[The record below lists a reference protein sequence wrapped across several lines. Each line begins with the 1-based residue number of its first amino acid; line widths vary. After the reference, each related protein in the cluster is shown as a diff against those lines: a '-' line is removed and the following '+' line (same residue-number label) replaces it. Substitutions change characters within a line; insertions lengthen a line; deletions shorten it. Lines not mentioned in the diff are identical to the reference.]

1 MSIQF
6 ETRFQHEYI
15 EDFDDGECIFEEGD
29 TGRDLYIIQSGSV
42 QIRKK
47 TGSHEFDLTVFNK
60 GDFFGDM
67 ALLQSLPR
75 YASAYA
81 KGKTRLLILKP
92 AGFLLKIR
100 RDPTFAF
107 EMIQQLS
114 YRVKMTNDR
123 LLELI
128 KRHEI
133 PKDDVQKILN
143 TLGGASGSG
152 DKGPH
157 NP

>member
-1 MSIQF
+1 MAIQF

-15 EDFDDGECIFEEGD
+15 EDYEDGECIFEEGD

-42 QIRKK
+42 QIKK
-47 TGSHEFDLTVFNK
+47 KANNSEFEMTVFQK

-123 LLELI
+123 LLTLV
-128 KRHEI
+128 HDHQI
-133 PKDDVQKILN
+133 PKHEVQKILN
-143 TLGGASGSG
+143 TLGGSGGSE
-152 DKGPH
+152 KT
-157 NP
+157 

>member
-1 MSIQF
+1 MPITI
-6 ETRFQHEYI
+6 ETKFQHEYL
-15 EDFDDGECIFEEGD
+15 EDYEDGECIFEEGD

-47 TGSHEFDLTVFNK
+47 TTEDEIELTTFNK

-81 KGKTRLLILKP
+81 VGKTRLLILKP
-92 AGFLLKIR
+92 AGFLMKIR

-107 EMIQQLS
+107 EMLQQLS
-114 YRVKMTNDR
+114 FRVKVTNDR
-123 LLELI
+123 LLELVN
-128 KRHEI
+128 RHHI
-133 PKDDVQKILN
+133 PKDDLQNLLN
-143 TLGGASGSG
+143 TLRGAGG
-152 DKGPH
+152 PN
-157 NP
+157 NPS

>member
-1 MSIQF
+1 MSLKR
-6 ETRFQHEYI
+6 ETRFEHELL
-15 EDFDDGECIFEEGD
+15 EDFEEGECIFEEGD
-29 TGRDLYIIQSGSV
+29 TGRDLYIIQTGSV

-47 TGSHEFDLTVFNK
+47 TKDSVIEMAVFKK

-81 KGKTRLLILKP
+81 VGKTKLLILKP

-107 EMIQQLS
+107 EMLQQLS
-114 YRVKMTNDR
+114 FRVKLSNDR
-123 LLELI
+123 LLEVVQRNQLPL
-128 KRHEI
+128 E
-133 PKDDVQKILN
+133 DVQNVLKII
-143 TLGGASGSG
+143 GGGGG
-152 DKGPH
+152 DL
-157 NP
+157 

>member
-1 MSIQF
+1 MKLTID
-6 ETRFQHEYI
+6 TRFEHENL
-15 EDFDDGECIFEEGD
+15 EDYEDGDCIFEEGD
-29 TGRDLYIIQSGSV
+29 SGRDLYIVQYGSV

-47 TGSHEFDLTVFNK
+47 TESGEIEMAIFSK

-107 EMIQQLS
+107 EMLQQLS
-114 YRVKMTNDR
+114 YRVKMSNDR
-123 LLELI
+123 LLEI
-128 KRHEI
+128 VGRHKLPLNE
-133 PKDDVQKILN
+133 VQSILKV
-143 TLGGASGSG
+143 LGGGG
-152 DKGPH
+152 LE
-157 NP
+157 

>member
-1 MSIQF
+1 MSVKF
-6 ETRFQHEYI
+6 ETKFQHEYL
-15 EDFDDGECIFEEGD
+15 EEYEDGECIFEEGD

-47 TGSHEFDLTVFNK
+47 ASNNEFEMTIFKK

-81 KGKTRLLILKP
+81 QGKTNLLILKP

-107 EMIQQLS
+107 EMLQQLS

-123 LLELI
+123 LLELVS
-128 KRHEI
+128 RHQI
-133 PKDDVQKILN
+133 PMNDVQELMKAI
-143 TLGGASGSG
+143 GGGG
-152 DKGPH
+152 TGGEQP
-157 NP
+157 

>member
-1 MSIQF
+1 MSLKHEGRF
-6 ETRFQHEYI
+6 EHEAF
-15 EDFDDGECIFEEGD
+15 EDYLDGECIFEEGD

-47 TGSHEFDLTVFNK
+47 TINSDIEMAIFGK

-81 KGKTRLLILKP
+81 IGNTRLLILKP
-92 AGFLLKIR
+92 GGFLLKIR

-107 EMIQQLS
+107 EMLQQLS
-114 YRVKMTNDR
+114 YRVKMSNDR
-123 LLELI
+123 LLEV
-128 KRHEI
+128 
-133 PKDDVQKILN
+133 VQKNNLPLSEIQSILKV
-143 TLGGASGSG
+143 LGGGGA
-152 DKGPH
+152 P
-157 NP
+157 

>member
-1 MSIQF
+1 MSLKL
-6 ETRFQHEYI
+6 ETRFQHEVL
-15 EDFDDGECIFEEGD
+15 EDYEDGECIFEEGD
-29 TGRDLYIIQSGSV
+29 TGRDLYIVQSGSA
-42 QIRKK
+42 QIIKK
-47 TGSHEFDLTVFNK
+47 TKGSANIEMAVFKK

-114 YRVKMTNDR
+114 YRVKMSNDR
-123 LLELI
+123 LLHVVE
-128 KRHEI
+128 KHEI
-133 PKDDVQKILN
+133 PVEEIQQILRV
-143 TLGGASGSG
+143 LGGGG
-152 DKGPH
+152 G
-157 NP
+157 NEI

>member
-15 EDFDDGECIFEEGD
+15 EDYEDGECIFEEGD

-42 QIRKK
+42 QIKKK
-47 TGSHEFDLTVFNK
+47 TNDSEFEMTVFQK

-123 LLELI
+123 LLALVQE
-128 KRHEI
+128 HHI
-133 PKDDVQKILN
+133 PKNEVQNLLN
-143 TLGGASGSG
+143 TLGGSGGSE
-152 DKGPH
+152 KQ
-157 NP
+157 

>member
-1 MSIQF
+1 MTLLGENRF
-6 ETRFQHEYI
+6 EHEFL
-15 EDFDDGECIFEEGD
+15 EDYEDGACIFEEGD

-47 TGSHEFDLTVFNK
+47 TPSGDIEMVRFKK
-60 GDFFGDM
+60 GEFFGDM

-81 KGKTRLLILKP
+81 IGNTRLLILKP

-107 EMIQQLS
+107 EMLQQLS
-114 YRVKMTNDR
+114 YRVKMSNDR
-123 LLELI
+123 LLEVMIRNNLPLAQI
-128 KRHEI
+128 QDIMR
-133 PKDDVQKILN
+133 L
-143 TLGGASGSG
+143 LGGGTQE
-152 DKGPH
+152 
-157 NP
+157 

>member
-1 MSIQF
+1 MSVKF
-6 ETRFQHEYI
+6 ETRFQHEYL
-15 EDFDDGECIFEEGD
+15 EEFENGECIFEEGD
-29 TGRDLYIIQSGSV
+29 TGRDLYIIQTGSV

-47 TGSHEFDLTVFNK
+47 TPHHEFEMTVFKK

-81 KGKTRLLILKP
+81 VGPTKLLILKP

-107 EMIQQLS
+107 EMLQQLS
-114 YRVKMTNDR
+114 YRVKITNDR
-123 LLELI
+123 LLELVA
-128 KRHEI
+128 RHEI
-133 PKDDVQKILN
+133 PMDDVQNLMKAI
-143 TLGGASGSG
+143 GGGG
-152 DKGPH
+152 TGGEQP
-157 NP
+157 

>member
-1 MSIQF
+1 MSVKF
-6 ETRFQHEYI
+6 ETRFQHEYL
-15 EDFDDGECIFEEGD
+15 EEYEDGECIFEEGD

-47 TGSHEFDLTVFNK
+47 IPSHEFEMTIFKK

-81 KGKTRLLILKP
+81 LGKTKLLILKP

-107 EMIQQLS
+107 EMLQQLS
-114 YRVKMTNDR
+114 YRVKVTNDR
-123 LLELI
+123 LLGLV
-128 KRHEI
+128 RNHQI
-133 PKDDVQKILN
+133 PLDEVQKLLRDIGGGN
-143 TLGGASGSG
+143 TEDDQL
-152 DKGPH
+152 
-157 NP
+157 

>member
-15 EDFDDGECIFEEGD
+15 EDFEDGECIFEEGD

-42 QIRKK
+42 QIKKK
-47 TGSHEFDLTVFNK
+47 TNDNEFEMTVFQK

-123 LLELI
+123 LLALVN
-128 KRHEI
+128 KHHI
-133 PKDDVQKILN
+133 PSSEVQEILN
-143 TLGGASGSG
+143 ALGGTGGSE
-152 DKGPH
+152 KP
-157 NP
+157 